1 MKDLST
7 TFHRSD
13 RMFRIGEFARL
24 NRVSAKLLRHY
35 DEIGLL
41 KPEQIDEYTG
51 YRNYSAAQ
59 IPILNRIIA
68 FKDLGFSLTE
78 ISNLLRDNLSSEE
91 MIGILK
97 SRKVQIEKVIGDER
111 SRLDRVEKL
120 ITLFNQ
126 EVESMNYDVVIK
138 KVDSFRVA
146 SLRGS
151 MKDYGDQGNMWEELV
166 THIEKHNAK
175 ILPGCFV
182 SFYGELD
189 EKGIEAE
196 VFEPI
201 DRDIPSSDRVKV
213 HYMPTVEKMAC
224 LVQQG
229 PYENLKLAYAAI
241 TGWIEDNG
249 YRIIGSERE
258 IYLKGEWNSDS
269 PDEYVTEIQFPV
281 EKAS

>member
-1 MKDLST
+1 
-7 TFHRSD
+7 
-13 RMFRIGEFARL
+13 MFRIGEFARL
-24 NRVSAKLLRHY
+24 NRVSAKLLRYY

-59 IPILNRIIA
+59 ILILNRIIA

-97 SRKVQIEKVIGDER
+97 SRKVQIEKVIDDEMG
-111 SRLDRVEKL
+111 RLDRVEKL

-146 SLRGS
+146 SLRGL
-151 MKDYGDQGNMWEELV
+151 MKDYGDQGHMWEELV
-166 THIEKHNAK
+166 THIEKHDAK

-201 DRDIPSSDRVKV
+201 DREIPSSDRVKFQ
-213 HYMPTVEKMAC
+213 YIPAVEKMAC

-281 EKAS
+281 EKA

>member
-1 MKDLST
+1 
-7 TFHRSD
+7 
-13 RMFRIGEFARL
+13 MFRIGEFARL

-68 FKDLGFSLTE
+68 FKDLGFSLAE
-78 ISNLLRDNLSSEE
+78 ISGLLQNNLSTEE

-97 SRKVQIEKVIGDER
+97 SRKVQIEKAIDDEKG
-111 SRLDRVEKL
+111 RLDRVEKL

-138 KVDSFRVA
+138 RIDSFRVA

-151 MKDYGDQGNMWEELV
+151 MKDYGDQGHMWEELV
-166 THIEKHNAK
+166 TQVEKHNAK

-189 EKGIEAE
+189 EDGIEAE

-201 DRDIPSSDRVKV
+201 DRDIPSTDRIKI
-213 HYMPTVEKMAC
+213 HFIPAVEKMAC

-241 TGWIEDNG
+241 TRWIEDNG
-249 YRIIGSERE
+249 YKIIGSERE
-258 IYLKGEWNSDS
+258 IYLKGEWNSGG

-281 EKAS
+281 EKI